1 MMAHLREAWGRVCR
15 NPLAEAL
22 LSALF
27 LLASLTGILLGPAAL
42 CYLWHHNPQNA
53 IPTPASALLL
63 SQRLQGSARMQ
74 TAFWL
79 GLAIWVMALLPLF
92 ASTLFGLPI
101 WFFAIQPLWL
111 AIAIADRFDLPLA
124 LTLRATVAFIQIAPA
139 KAFTCMGLGLLGF
152 LGICCFG
159 IGLFIT
165 LPVATRALMT
175 TLDTCALSLAAAIQR
190 ATR

>member
-1 MMAHLREAWGRVCR
+1 MMAHLCEAWERFCR
-15 NPLAEAL
+15 NPLPEAL
-22 LSALF
+22 LCALF
-27 LLASLTGILLGPAAL
+27 LLASMTGILLGPAAL

-53 IPTPASALLL
+53 ITSPATALLL
-63 SQRLQGSARMQ
+63 SQRLNGNARMQ

-92 ASTLFGLPI
+92 ASSLFGLPI

-124 LTLRATVAFIQIAPA
+124 LTLRATLAFIQLAPA
-139 KAFTCMGLGLLGF
+139 KAFLCMGLGLLGF

-159 IGLFIT
+159 VGILIT

-175 TLDTCALSLAAAIQR
+175 TLDTCALPLAAAVQR